1 MQCPYTAAIV
11 YLVKES
17 QVSNLLLSLSLLW
30 HNVPLQCSY
39 PIVLFH
45 DGYFRQPYVRRAFRD
60 KLLLLLMG
68 RMEKD
73 GHAAVLRALEAINGI
88 EFVELN
94 PTLPKG
100 ISSDVEVVDPVFP
113 EVWPGYHHMCQF
125 FFSGIFDHPRIRGLD
140 YYLRLDTDSFIV
152 DEMPYDPIALLHQDS
167 KKYGFL
173 AVGTD
178 PPLVSEGFFPFVR
191 AFTSRRPAV
200 QAQLEQNGWSY
211 PENERPFTYMNNFEV
226 VHIPSFQTPEMRSWA
241 NAVNANPLRIYKY
254 RWGDAPLRYAAVH
267 MFFDVERD
275 VEMFCDLPYY
285 HQVHI
290 PSCSYADNSTL
301 SQTF

>member
-30 HNVPLQCSY
+30 HNVPMQCSY

-45 DGYFRQPYVRRAFRD
+45 DGYFRPAYVQRAFRD

-73 GHAAVLRALEAINGI
+73 GHGVVLKMLEAINGI
-88 EFVELN
+88 EFIELE
-94 PTLPKG
+94 PRLPRG
-100 ISSDVEVVDPVFP
+100 VSSNIDVVDPVFP
-113 EVWPGYHHMCQF
+113 DVWPGYHHMCQF
-125 FFSGIFDHPRIRGLD
+125 FFSGIFEHPRIRNLD

-152 DEMPYDPIALLHQDS
+152 DQVSYDPIGALFKDK
-167 KKYGFL
+167 KKYGFV
-173 AVGTD
+173 AIATD
-178 PPLVSEGFFPFVR
+178 PQFVTEGFFPFVQ
-191 AFTSRRPAV
+191 AFVARRPEIKT
-200 QAQLEQNGWSY
+200 QLEKNGWKY
-211 PENERPFTYMNNFEV
+211 PDSQRPFTYQNNFEV
-226 VHIPSFQTPEMRSWA
+226 VHIPSFRTPEVMSW
-241 NAVNANPLRIYKY
+241 VNIVNRNPLLIFKY
-254 RWGDAPLRYAAVH
+254 RWGDAPLRYATTH
-267 MFFDVERD
+267 MFFDVEHD